1 MSNVKVKH
9 KGQVTIPVDLR
20 EKFHLHEGSVLEVEE
35 RDNAILLKPAL
46 PLEAGKGV
54 GEDEYKRILRELAT
68 LRKNWR

>member
-1 MSNVKVKH
+1 
-9 KGQVTIPVDLR
+9 
-20 EKFHLHEGSVLEVEE
+20 VLEVEE

-46 PLEAGKGV
+46 PLEAGKVV